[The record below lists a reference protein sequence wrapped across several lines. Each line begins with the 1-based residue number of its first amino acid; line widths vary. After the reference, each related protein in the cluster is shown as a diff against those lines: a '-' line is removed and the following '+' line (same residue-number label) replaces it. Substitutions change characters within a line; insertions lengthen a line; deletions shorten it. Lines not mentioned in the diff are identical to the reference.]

1 MTIQGK
7 PFVKWVGGKGQLL
20 EQLGTFLPNDFSNQ
34 EDVTYIEPFVGGGA
48 MLFFLLQRY
57 PNIKKAFINDV
68 NGDLTTCY
76 KVIKKNPHELI
87 TALKKIQETYYNIE
101 LEEDKRTFFLKV
113 RDKYNT
119 KSITDIENS
128 TALIFLNRTCFNG
141 LYRVNKSGKF
151 NVPFGKYKMPTI
163 CDEKTILADSKI
175 LQKVEILTGDFE
187 KTLQVAK
194 KKSLFYFDPP
204 YRPLNNTSSF
214 NSYAKEDFNDEE
226 QIRLKNFCDV
236 VNNAGHRF
244 MLNNSDGHAKNYAD
258 TFFDRLYAT
267 YNIHRVWA
275 RRSVN
280 ANAFKRGKLTEI
292 LVRNF

>member
-20 EQLGTFLPNDFSNQ
+20 EQLGTFLPDGFSNQ

-48 MLFFLLQRY
+48 MLFFMLQRY

-76 KVIKKNPHELI
+76 KVIKENPHELI
-87 TALKKIQETYYNIE
+87 TALKKIQEAYYNIE
-101 LEEDKRTFFLKV
+101 LEEDMRAFFLKV

-119 KSITDIENS
+119 KSLTDIENS

-258 TFFDRLYAT
+258 TFFDKLYAT

-275 RRSVN
+275 KRSVN